1 MRHMDQ
7 ENSQS
12 WSVGCSDGRQ
22 KLECR
27 GGRATTESGC
37 QKWFGGSAR
46 YMKSECAFN
55 FSPRHIRGKLVRTR
69 SQYMSVEVHMK

>member
-1 MRHMDQ
+1 MDQ

-27 GGRATTESGC
+27 GGEGDHGVRVPKMVPGKCALHEKRVRVQFFSVDKLFPGLYIELEGHISRL
-37 QKWFGGSAR
+37 FG
-46 YMKSECAFN
+46 
-55 FSPRHIRGKLVRTR
+55 L
-69 SQYMSVEVHMK
+69 